1 MLSCLTSIYKFLI
14 MNFLNSV
21 PLCWIPLLFL
31 LMNLCSSLPSRSS
44 TNVACKNPSQILPSM
59 SILLLISHKCSP
71 WFSYHLVLKKKK
83 KKISLQLIKIIGR
96 KKKSMCCFVTA
107 ILCVC
112 VCVCVCVHFLKSS
125 KIVFLLKEGVVKWWK
140 FWTGS
145 PREQFQALNRPLPT
159 SIKWKS

>member
-59 SILLLISHKCSP
+59 SILLLLSHKCSP

-83 KKISLQLIKIIGR
+83 KNQPPTNKNNWE
-96 KKKSMCCFVTA
+96 KKKINVL
-107 ILCVC
+107 LCNCNFVC